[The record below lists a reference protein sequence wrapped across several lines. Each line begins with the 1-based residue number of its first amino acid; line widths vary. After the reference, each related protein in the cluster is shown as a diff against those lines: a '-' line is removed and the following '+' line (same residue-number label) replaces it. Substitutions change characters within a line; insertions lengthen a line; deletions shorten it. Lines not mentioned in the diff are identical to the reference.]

1 MARAL
6 TPACLQM
13 GRDVSRRGP
22 LGKLTLPTVLWDK
35 LDSTP
40 CGHHAAPDGSIVL
53 KPVDERLAELQ
64 RSRVLFDH
72 YTYPCGNEV
81 HPPLLVL
88 LLDMTCATRLV
99 GSPLLRYDMRKCLMT
114 SCAARALSQT
124 V

>member
-1 MARAL
+1 MRAF

-13 GRDVSRRGP
+13 GRDVRRSGP

-64 RSRVLFDH
+64 RSRVLFDQ
-72 YTYPCGNEV
+72 YTYPRGNEV
-81 HPPLLVL
+81 GPTTAGSALGHDLRNETG
-88 LLDMTCATRLV
+88 D
-99 GSPLLRYDMRKCLMT
+99 SPLLLYDMRRCLMT
-114 SCAARALSQT
+114 CCAART
-124 V
+124 